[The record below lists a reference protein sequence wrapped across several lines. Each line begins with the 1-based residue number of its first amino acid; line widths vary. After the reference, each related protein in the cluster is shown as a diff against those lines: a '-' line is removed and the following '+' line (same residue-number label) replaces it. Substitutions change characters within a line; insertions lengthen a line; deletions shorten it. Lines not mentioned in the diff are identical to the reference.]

1 MIGIKEFLS
10 RFYWQMGVDLGSSH
24 ISIYL
29 KGKGI
34 VVDEPSSVAKLK
46 KKKGGQSRFL
56 MFGQRAKDTISR
68 EPKLIEVVSP
78 VKKGVVV
85 DLEAAEALAGNY
97 LKLIFEIPSG
107 YPRLLKP
114 RAIVA
119 VSSQISEVQR
129 RAYVSVFNNAG
140 AGEVILVD
148 SGVAGALGSGYN
160 LDESGG
166 LLIVDIGGSKTEISL
181 VSMGGLVIGRCL
193 ELGGDNF
200 DEAIINYVKMKYGL
214 LIGKNSAEKLKIG
227 GGGIVRGRDLE
238 HSLPKSLRV
247 SGTEIQEAVAF
258 LINKIVRMIGG
269 VLDEMPTEMTE
280 DILKRGIILVGGMA
294 QMTEIA
300 KAIEEETK
308 ISTMVVEEPSEAV
321 IRGCGVLLEDLE
333 LLKRVKIINNR

>member
-1 MIGIKEFLS
+1 VAGLKEFIS
-10 RFYWQMGVDLGSSH
+10 NFYWQMGVDLGSSH
-24 ISIYL
+24 IGIYL

-34 VVDEPSSVAKLK
+34 VVDEPSQVVRLK

-56 MFGQRAKDTISR
+56 VFGQKAKETVSR

-166 LLIVDIGGSKTEISL
+166 LLMVDIGGSKTEISL

-227 GGGIVRGRDLE
+227 DGGIVRGRDLE

-247 SGTEIQEAVAF
+247 SGSEIQEAVAF
-258 LINKIVRMIGG
+258 LVNKIVRTVGG
-269 VLDEMPTEMTE
+269 ILDEMPTEMTE
-280 DILKRGIILVGGMA
+280 DILKRGIVLIGGTA
-294 QMTEIA
+294 QMVEIA
-300 KAIEEETK
+300 KVIEEETK
-308 ISTMVVEEPSEAV
+308 ISTVVVDEPTQAV
-321 IRGCGVLLEDLE
+321 IRGCGVLLEDPG
-333 LLKRVKIINNR
+333 LLKRVKTINNR